1 MQSLNR
7 TELIGRLGRQP
18 DMRYTAEG
26 HCVTKFSLATNR
38 PVRAG
43 ADPETDWHQIVCWG
57 KLAELAGEYLDKGR
71 LVCLAGRLA
80 YWSWEGQDG
89 QTRSVTEIVASEL
102 ILVDRRPDAE
112 SREVSGETDDDLP
125 F

>member
-57 KLAELAGEYLDKGR
+57 RLAEVAGEYLDKGR
-71 LVCLAGRLA
+71 LVYLAGRLA
-80 YWSWEGQDG
+80 YRSWEGQDG
-89 QTRSVTEIVASEL
+89 QTRRATEIVASEL
-102 ILVDRRPDAE
+102 ILLDRRPDTE
-112 SREVSGETDDDLP
+112 TREAGGETDDDLP

>member
-7 TELIGRLGRQP
+7 TDLIGRLGRQP

-57 KLAELAGEYLDKGR
+57 RLAEVAGEYLDKGR
-71 LVCLAGRLA
+71 LVYVAGRLT
-80 YWSWEGQDG
+80 YRSWEGQDG
-89 QTRSVTEIVASEL
+89 QTRRVTEIVASEL
-102 ILVDRRPDAE
+102 ILLDRRPDAE